1 MNEEAALPPLPA
13 KKPANMGERG
23 NMPYSDLKG
32 KIAIVTGAAAGIGKA
47 CAEAFVEQ
55 GIRVVALDIDEAGV
69 AALQEKYGKDTVLGL
84 RVDISDAAD
93 CKRQFD
99 AAIAHFGGLHFLVN
113 NAALGMNAVH
123 PQYTTT
129 ALQIEDVSE
138 DLWRRFMLTNACG
151 FFYMSRQAVPLFRRQ
166 NWGRIVNVG
175 TSYLTMMR
183 SGYAPY
189 GTSKAVLES
198 YSLMLSRELEGTGI
212 TVNVVL
218 PGGPTDTQMVLDEEG
233 LDRSTLIQPAMMAPL
248 MLGLFTGEGDTV
260 TGQRFLAVD
269 WDTSIT
275 DPTRQKHR
283 SAGWPE
289 LAIPLASLPRKG

>member
-1 MNEEAALPPLPA
+1 
-13 KKPANMGERG
+13 
-23 NMPYSDLKG
+23 MPYSDLKG
-32 KIAIVTGAAAGIGKA
+32 KVAILTGAAAGIGKA

-55 GIRVVALDIDEAGV
+55 GIRVAALDIDEKGV
-69 AALQEKYGKDTVLGL
+69 AALQEKYGKDKVLGL
-84 RVDISDAAD
+84 RVDISDAGD

-99 AAIAHFGGLHFLVN
+99 AAVAHFGGLHFLIN

-123 PQYTTT
+123 PRYTTT

-138 DLWRRFMLTNACG
+138 DLWLRFMQVNACG
-151 FFYMSRQAVPLFRRQ
+151 FFYMSRQAVPHFRRQ
-166 NWGRIVNVG
+166 NWGRIINVS
-175 TSYLTMMR
+175 TSYFTMLR
-183 SGYAPY
+183 PGYAPY
-189 GTSKAVLES
+189 GTAKAVLES

-233 LDRSTLIQPAMMAPL
+233 LDRSTLIQPAMMAPM
-248 MLGLFTGEGDTV
+248 MLGLLTEEGGTV
-260 TGQRFLAVD
+260 TGRRFLAVD

-275 DPTRQKHR
+275 DPNKQKHR

-289 LAIPLASLPRKG
+289 LAIPLASLPPKKG